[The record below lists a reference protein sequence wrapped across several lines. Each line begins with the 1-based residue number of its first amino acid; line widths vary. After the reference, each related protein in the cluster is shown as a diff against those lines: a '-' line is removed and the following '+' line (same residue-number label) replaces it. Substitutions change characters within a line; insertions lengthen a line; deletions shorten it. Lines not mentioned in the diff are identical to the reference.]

1 MTYSV
6 AVSGASGYA
15 GGEILRILAA
25 HPDVQIRTVTAHSN
39 AGQPLIQHQ
48 PHLRSLAHFSLQPS
62 TPEVLAG
69 HDIVF
74 LALPHGQSGSFT
86 DALADTPLVIDAGAD
101 HRLESVAD
109 WDRFYGGD
117 FHDPWTYG
125 VPELLV
131 GGRKQREHLAGATRI
146 AAPGCNASA
155 VSLSLAPGVAAGVI
169 DPSDIVSV
177 LAVGPSGAG
186 RSLKTNLLASEIL
199 GSANPYAVGG
209 THRHIPEIRQA
220 LAAARASEDRADV
233 GGFGDDHPTH
243 GGFSDRGHADDGIRI
258 SFTPVLV
265 PMSRG
270 ILATSTAPIAK
281 GATDADI
288 RAAWEAAYGD
298 ETFVQLL
305 PAGQFPR
312 AADVLGANT
321 ALIGLAIDR
330 PANRVV
336 VVAALDN
343 LVKGTAGAAIQS
355 MNIALGLPEASA
367 LTVNGTAP

>member
-25 HPDVQIRTVTAHSN
+25 HPDVEIRTVTAHSN
-39 AGQPLIQHQ
+39 AGQPLVSHQ
-48 PHLRSLAHFSLQPS
+48 PHLRSLAHLTLSET
-62 TPEVLAG
+62 TPDVLAG

-74 LALPHGQSGSFT
+74 LALPHGQSGQYT
-86 DALADTPLVIDAGAD
+86 DALGDTALVIDAGAD
-101 HRLESVAD
+101 HRLTSVDA
-109 WDRFYGGD
+109 WDAFYGGS
-117 FHDPWTYG
+117 FHEPWTYG

-131 GGRKQREHLAGATRI
+131 GGVKQRELLVGASRI
-146 AAPGCNASA
+146 AAPGCNAST

-169 DPSDIVSV
+169 DPGDIVTM

-186 RSLKTNLLASEIL
+186 KSLKTNLLASEIL

-220 LAAARASEDRADV
+220 LAAAGAPE
-233 GGFGDDHPTH
+233 
-243 GGFSDRGHADDGIRI
+243 DGIRI

-265 PMSRG
+265 PMARG
-270 ILATSTAPIAK
+270 ILATSTAPIAAD
-281 GATDADI
+281 ATDTEI
-288 RAAWEAAYGD
+288 RDAWQSAYGD

-305 PAGQFPR
+305 PEGQFPR
-312 AADVLGANT
+312 TADVIGANT
-321 ALIGLAIDR
+321 ALMGLAIDR
-330 PANRVV
+330 SANRVV
-336 VVAALDN
+336 IVTAVDN

-355 MNIALGLPEASA
+355 MNIALGLAEGTG
-367 LTVNGTAP
+367 LTVNGVAP

>member
-25 HPDVQIRTVTAHSN
+25 HPDVEIRTVTAHSN
-39 AGQPLIQHQ
+39 AGQPLIAHQ
-48 PHLRSLAHFSLQPS
+48 PHLRSLAHLTLEPS
-62 TPEVLAG
+62 TPDVLAG

-74 LALPHGQSGSFT
+74 LALPHGQSGQYT
-86 DALADTPLVIDAGAD
+86 EALADTPLVIDAGAD
-101 HRLESVAD
+101 HRLDSAEQWA
-109 WDRFYGGD
+109 RFYGGE

-131 GGRKQREHLAGATRI
+131 GGTKQRSRLVGSNRI
-146 AAPGCNASA
+146 AAPGCNAST

-169 DPSDIVSV
+169 DTSDIVSV

-186 RSLKTNLLASEIL
+186 KSLKTNLLASEIL

-220 LAAARASEDRADV
+220 LIGAGAT
-233 GGFGDDHPTH
+233 GQ
-243 GGFSDRGHADDGIRI
+243 IRI

-265 PMSRG
+265 PMARG
-270 ILATSTAPIAK
+270 ILATSSAPIAE
-281 GATDADI
+281 GATDAEI
-288 RAAWEAAYGD
+288 RGAWESAYAD

-305 PAGQFPR
+305 PAGEFPR
-312 AADVLGANT
+312 TADVVGANT

-330 PANRVV
+330 DANRVV
-336 VVAALDN
+336 VVAAVDN

-355 MNIALGLPEASA
+355 MNIALGLAEGTA
-367 LTVNGTAP
+367 LSVNGVAP